1 MTLFG
6 TLTRRF
12 AAPSPSGRGTPSDC
26 VLLPLGEGGPGEAR
40 TRKGEAQIKGRMRVS
55 ILSGIATG
63 TLLVLSLPKPDLYP
77 LAWIALVPLLI
88 TIASESSPRRLMW
101 SCYVAGLIFFS
112 GAFYWITETM
122 VIFGGLSVP
131 LAVGVGVLFAV
142 AYALYF
148 VLFGAGLHLAVQR
161 FGPRG
166 VFFAA
171 PLWVT
176 VELLRA
182 HLFSGFP
189 WMLSG
194 YALVPYAGVLQLA
207 AWTGIY
213 GLSFFATAVNSIITY
228 GAIRHSKTCITGAAV
243 TIAIAWFLP
252 IIGETPSLDPIPV
265 RLVQTNIPLDQ
276 PWEKPAAGELLAEL
290 GALSTRGGSEPKLVV
305 WPETPAPFYLSDL
318 DFRARMR
325 RIAEK
330 LGAYLLVGYI
340 DTIGEGP
347 SNSASILNPHGEV
360 VSRYNKMHL
369 VPFGE
374 YVPFKRLLFFAESL
388 TRQVGDFSPGTEY
401 TISSVDGHR
410 LSTAICYESIF
421 PDLIRQFVKR
431 GSELIVVITNDGWF
445 GESSAP
451 FQHLRM
457 GVVRAVENRR
467 YMVRT
472 ANTGISAIIDP
483 YGRIEAR
490 TPIGVRMI
498 LDGTAHFRSDRTFY
512 TQYGD
517 VFAGGNAGIAAA
529 VVLAAI
535 YERRR
540 SGTKEH
546 KNARRIV

>member
-1 MTLFG
+1 MEI
-6 TLTRRF
+6 RNCF
-12 AAPSPSGRGTPSDC
+12 AHISVIEREPMLWR
-26 VLLPLGEGGPGEAR
+26 LRLP
-40 TRKGEAQIKGRMRVS
+40 
-55 ILSGIATG
+55 ILYGIASG
-63 TLLVLSLPKPDLYP
+63 TLLVLSLPKPDIYP
-77 LAWIALVPLLI
+77 LAWLALVPLLI
-88 TIASESSPRRLMW
+88 TIARESNPRRIMA
-101 SCYVAGLIFFS
+101 SSYTAGLIFFS
-112 GAFYWITETM
+112 GTFYWITETM
-122 VIFGGLSVP
+122 VTFGGLSVP

-142 AYALYF
+142 TYALYF
-148 VLFGAGLHLAVQR
+148 VLFGVGLYVVVRRL
-161 FGPRG
+161 GSRG

-171 PLWVT
+171 PVWVT

-194 YALVPYAGVLQLA
+194 YALVPFSGILQVA
-207 AWTGIY
+207 AWTGVY
-213 GLSFFATAVNSIITY
+213 GLSFIATAVNSVIAY
-228 GAIRHSKTCITGAAV
+228 GAIHRSKTCIAV
-243 TIAIAWFLP
+243 AGVAIAIAWFLP
-252 IIGETPSLDPIPV
+252 IIHETPSLDPIPV
-265 RLVQTNIPLDQ
+265 RLVQTNISLDQ
-276 PWEKPAAGELLAEL
+276 PWQKPDADELLTEL
-290 GALSTRGGSEPKLVV
+290 SALSTREDSEPRLVV
-305 WPETPAPFYLSDL
+305 WPETPAPFYLTDL
-318 DFRARMR
+318 EFRGRMR
-325 RIAEK
+325 QIAEK

-347 SNSASILNPHGEV
+347 SNSAAILNPHGDV
-360 VSRYNKMHL
+360 ISRYDKMHL

-374 YVPFKRLLFFAESL
+374 YIPFKRLLFFAESL
-388 TRQVGDFSPGTEY
+388 TRQVGDFAPGTEY
-401 TISSVDGHR
+401 TISPLDGHR

-431 GSELIVVITNDGWF
+431 GSELVVVITNDGWF

-517 VFAGGNAGIAAA
+517 LFAYANAVIAAGLLVIAGGGPRT
-529 VVLAAI
+529 VGPRP
-535 YERRR
+535 RR
-540 SGTKEH
+540 KH
-546 KNARRIV
+546 ARRTH